1 MPSSTYALIKGETL
15 ASSAASYTFT
25 AIPSTFTDLVLRV
38 SVRSTLGAGEVVSF
52 RLIVNGDEGAVNTYY
67 SRTTLSGNGASAS
80 SSRSSDIAPWIFA
93 EGTTA
98 NAATS
103 NTFSNNEY
111 YIPNYAG
118 TTAKPLGVFQASENN
133 ATTTYI
139 NAIAGLYR
147 GTTAITQ
154 LAVSGTTFATG
165 SSFYLYGI
173 KNS

>member
-1 MPSSTYALIKGETL
+1 MPSTYTLISANTL
-15 ASSAASYTFT
+15 SSSAGTVTFAS
-25 AIPSTFTDLVLRV
+25 IPGTFTDLVLRV
-38 SVRSTLGAGEVVSF
+38 SVRSTTGAGEVVSF

-67 SRTTLSGNGASAS
+67 SRTTLSGNGATAS
-80 SSRSSDIAPWIFA
+80 SSRSSNIAPWIFA

-118 TTAKPLGVFQASENN
+118 TTAKPLSAFQASENN
-133 ATTTYI
+133 ATTTYTQ
-139 NAIAGLYR
+139 AIAGLYR
-147 GTTAITQ
+147 GTTAITT
-154 LAVSGTTFATG
+154 LACTGTTFAIG

>member
-1 MPSSTYALIKGETL
+1 MPSTYELISSNTL
-15 ASSAASYTFT
+15 ATSTGTVTFSS
-25 AIPSTFTDLVLRV
+25 IPGTFTDLLLKV

-52 RLIVNGDEGAVNTYY
+52 RIIVNGDEGAVNTYY
-67 SRTTLSGNGASAS
+67 SRTTLSGNGSTAS
-80 SSRSSDIAPWIFA
+80 SSRSSSIAPWIFA

-111 YIPNYAG
+111 YIPNYASSN
-118 TTAKPLGVFQASENN
+118 AKVLGSFQASENN
-133 ATTTYI
+133 STTTYI

-154 LAVSGTTFATG
+154 LACTGTTFAAG

-173 KNS
+173 SKS

>member
-1 MPSSTYALIKGETL
+1 MPNTYTLIKGETL

-38 SVRSTLGAGEVVSF
+38 SVRSTLGAGETVTYNLV
-52 RLIVNGDEGAVNTYY
+52 VNGDEGAVNTYY
-67 SRTTLSGNGASAS
+67 SRTVLTGNGSAAS
-80 SSRSSDIAPWIFA
+80 STQSSNAAPWIFNQ
-93 EGTTA
+93 GTTA

-111 YIPNYAG
+111 YIPNYAV
-118 TTAKPLGVFQASENN
+118 TANKVLSGFEASENN
-133 ATTTYI
+133 ATTTYL
-139 NAIAGLYR
+139 NARAGLYR
-147 GTTAITQ
+147 DTTAITS
-154 LAVSGTTFATG
+154 LAFKGTTFATG

>member
-1 MPSSTYALIKGETL
+1 MANTYTLIQAQTL
-15 ASSAASYTFT
+15 ASSASTITFSS
-25 AIPSTFTDLVLRV
+25 IPATFTDLLLKA
-38 SVRSTLGAGEVVSF
+38 SVRSTTGAGEVVNF
-52 RLIVNGDEGAVNTYY
+52 NLVVNGDEGAVNTYY

-80 SSRSSDIAPWIFA
+80 SSRASDQAPWIFS

-98 NAATS
+98 NGATS

-118 TTAKPLGVFQASENN
+118 TTAKVLGVFQASENN
-133 ATTTYI
+133 ATTTYL

-147 GTTAITQ
+147 DTTAITT
-154 LAVSGTTFATG
+154 LAIKGTTYAIG